1 MTLLNADNLVT
12 FVFICQDALNAKLL
26 ATLTTVRL
34 DGLHV
39 CDVLIAKLGNQAIL
53 VD

>member
-1 MTLLNADNLVT
+1 MALLNADNLVSL
-12 FVFICQDALNAKLL
+12 VLIREDALNAKLL
-26 ATLTTVRL
+26 AALTTVRL